1 MACNSIQ
8 LANIARD
15 CEANVGGIK
24 KVWLTNYEADMFKL
38 DGTTGDTANQI
49 TGVTSGKT
57 WYTYE
62 FRKGTGSLTSN
73 LNVDEAAGTNFIQS
87 DLLLQ
92 FSRMETAKRTA
103 IAALSIGEVCGI
115 VLDCNGKYWAIGFDE
130 PVTASAGV
138 GQTGVARTDSNNY
151 QITLT
156 DISKSYPYEVLSSVV
171 SGLQSGD

>member
-24 KVWLTNYEADMFKL
+24 KVWLTNYADNMFQL
-38 DGTTGDTANQI
+38 DASGASI
-49 TGVTSGKT
+49 TGVTSGKS

-87 DLLLQ
+87 DLVLQ

-115 VLDCNGKYWAIGFDE
+115 VLDCNGKYWALGFDE
-130 PVTASAGV
+130 PVTSSAGV

-156 DISKSYPYEVLSSVV
+156 DISKSYPYEVAKSVV
-171 SGLQSGD
+171 DSLQIGD

>member
-24 KVWLTNYEADMFKL
+24 KVWLTNYADDMFQL
-38 DGTTGDTANQI
+38 DSSGSSI

-73 LNVDEAAGTNFIQS
+73 LNVVAES
-87 DLLLQ
+87 
-92 FSRMETAKRTA
+92 S
-103 IAALSIGEVCGI
+103 SIFKE
-115 VLDCNGKYWAIGFDE
+115 LK
-130 PVTASAGV
+130 
-138 GQTGVARTDSNNY
+138 
-151 QITLT
+151 L
-156 DISKSYPYEVLSSVV
+156 
-171 SGLQSGD
+171 

>member
-24 KVWLTNYEADMFKL
+24 KVWLTNYADNMFQL
-38 DGTTGDTANQI
+38 DASGSSI

-87 DLLLQ
+87 DLVLQ

-103 IAALSIGEVCGI
+103 IAALSLGEVCGI
-115 VLDCNGKYWAIGFDE
+115 VLDCNGKYWALGFDE
-130 PVTASAGV
+130 PMTTSSGV
-138 GQTGVARTDSNNY
+138 GQTGTARTDSNNY
-151 QITLT
+151 SITLT
-156 DISKSYPYEVLSSVV
+156 DFAKTYPYEVAQSVV
-171 SGLQSGD
+171 DGLQIGD

>member
-24 KVWLTNYEADMFKL
+24 KVWLTNYADNMFKTST
-38 DGTTGDTANQI
+38 DASGQTSVTA
-49 TGVTSGKT
+49 VTSGTT

-87 DLLLQ
+87 DLVMQ
-92 FSRMETAKRTA
+92 FSRMETGKRTA
-103 IAALSIGEVCGI
+103 IAALSIAEVCGI
-115 VLDCNGKYWAIGFDE
+115 VLDCNGKYWALGFDE
-130 PVTASAGV
+130 PVTPSAGV
-138 GQTGVARTDSNNY
+138 GQTGTARTDSNNY
-151 QITLT
+151 QITLS
-156 DISKSYPYEVLSSVV
+156 DFSKSYPYEVESGVV
-171 SGLQSGD
+171 SGLTIGN

>member
-24 KVWLTNYEADMFKL
+24 KVWLTNYADNMFQL
-38 DGTTGDTANQI
+38 DASGSSI

-57 WYTYE
+57 
-62 FRKGTGSLTSN
+62 

-87 DLLLQ
+87 DLVLQ

-103 IAALSIGEVCGI
+103 IAALSLGEVCGI
-115 VLDCNGKYWAIGFDE
+115 VLDCNGKYWALGFDE
-130 PVTASAGV
+130 PMTTSSGV
-138 GQTGVARTDSNNY
+138 GQTGTARTDSNNY
-151 QITLT
+151 SITLT
-156 DISKSYPYEVLSSVV
+156 DFAKTYPYEVAQSVV
-171 SGLQSGD
+171 DGLQVGD